1 MYTIY
6 SNLGSSLPYITFT
19 RLVFSQDTTEN
30 NKGCFFLNLNKISSI
45 HRRKQARH
53 SGTNVFN
60 SCICSSKLF
69 LQQETQL
76 PSSSHRSS
84 RQIMRKGGKEQK
96 GAYSGCGRQRHRR
109 RRAPPP
115 RGESRDEAAAE
126 KGHHAQAA
134 GLLRWPSCV

>member
-69 LQQETQL
+69 FQQETQL

-84 RQIMRKGGKEQK
+84 RQIMRKGGKEEK
-96 GAYSGCGRQRHRR
+96 GAYSGCGRQGHSRR
-109 RRAPPP
+109 RRPPP
-115 RGESRDEAAAE
+115 RGR
-126 KGHHAQAA
+126 A
-134 GLLRWPSCV
+134 GMMPPLEPRRRATTPRLLAYCGG